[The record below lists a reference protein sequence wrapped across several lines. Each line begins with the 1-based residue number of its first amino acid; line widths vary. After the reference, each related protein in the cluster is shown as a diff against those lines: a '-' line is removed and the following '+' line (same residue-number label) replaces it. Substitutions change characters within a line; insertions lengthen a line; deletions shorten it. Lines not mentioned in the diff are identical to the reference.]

1 MILLK
6 SVLHFE
12 HTFNNK
18 KDEISLKTCEC
29 QLNKLP
35 AHTSDLTLF
44 KSLPKAHML
53 RTLILEHARIYAFLG
68 ELTTVG
74 KQLDA
79 IDSLDD
85 NPGIAVQLRYLV
97 DHLLRSERHHIR
109 EENVLI
115 RRLDKLK
122 VYIPG
127 NEIRKQHDVL
137 RVKKRE
143 LENLVYRIHTMYF
156 ADFKKEA
163 KRAILQAV
171 SGLQEHIKLED
182 STLFSTALKHIPEDE
197 WAQMKKECD
206 TIGYCCFTPNKDTD
220 LIEIL

>member
-1 MILLK
+1 MK
-6 SVLHFE
+6 SVLHFR

-18 KDEISLKTCEC
+18 KDEISLNTCEC

-44 KSLPKAHML
+44 QSLPTTHML
-53 RTLILEHARIYAFLG
+53 RTLILEHARIFAFLS
-68 ELTTVG
+68 ELSSVEQ
-74 KQLDA
+74 QLESM
-79 IDSLDD
+79 DSLDD
-85 NPGIAVQLRYLV
+85 NPDIAVQLRYLV

-122 VYIPG
+122 VYAPG
-127 NEIRKQHDVL
+127 NDLRKQHDVL

-156 ADFKKEA
+156 TDFKKEV
-163 KRAILQAV
+163 KQAISHAV

-182 STLFSTALKHIPEDE
+182 SVLFPTALKHIPEDE

-206 TIGYCCFTPNKDTD
+206 TIGYCCFTPKATT
-220 LIEIL
+220 ILV